1 MLINFFPLKFDF
13 EEYEIN
19 CVNYSE
25 EYFKHLRSE
34 YNSTHS
40 FFNIGSKI
48 YISNKDG
55 EELNIGGLQK
65 AKLYQDEKITS
76 ALIKHIFFRTNKER
90 FTSLIPLQFY
100 PYKICSNKTK
110 NNLVYELLP
119 EELRNSLRYTKIISV
134 QLRLLNISGKS
145 QYGFVIDNNWQW
157 QFDIDCLKL
166 FDEGFTLVGKEV
178 IHSEP
183 IPGLEGILAPDS
195 SFVGNIIKIENGNAV
210 VFTNEGDRIFALNEL
225 FLRKSKNNIHSYLTY
240 KLGEDKA
247 DNIYDRLN
255 EKKGIVYSGKNQ
267 YKEIF
272 DVAKTFCFEKE
283 KPVIYLNKDG
293 FSFTI
298 NSEGYYFENT
308 YDIKNPIYLFDPSGI
323 RTEYN
328 PDKGLTQ
335 HGPWDSSINS
345 EIKTANILAI
355 CKKEN
360 RGKFTSFLHDLI
372 NGLPDSKYFTKGFQR
387 KYDLHQVEHSIKEV
401 VNQSLEE
408 FNKIIKDI
416 DSKPSI
422 ALIELSDDLKENDI
436 INSPYY
442 HLKAKLMS
450 LGIPVQI
457 INSSKLIKYDEYI
470 LNSICLQMYAKL
482 GGIPWVIKATNSVD
496 RELVIGIG
504 HRVNRSNPYV
514 GNKEERIVGITTF
527 FSGDGQ
533 YLLGN
538 KIKDVSYEDYFG
550 ELLKSLRSSITTL
563 SEQYY
568 WKKGDT
574 VRLIFHIFKP
584 LKTVEH
590 DVVCKLI
597 KEYSDYKI
605 QYSFVTISKHHPFI
619 IFNPREP
626 GFTKYK
632 NSPKRGSFVPK
643 RKTNIKIND
652 YSCLIQMIGPEE
664 MKTIFHGISNPLLI
678 SIRTPEDP
686 EVYNSMFPFMF
697 SDLQY
702 IVQQISNFTS
712 LTWRSFLPSEKPASM
727 LYSEL
732 IASLLGKLRKITFW
746 NPEIVNTNL
755 QYKKWFL

>member
-1 MLINFFPLKFDF
+1 M
-13 EEYEIN
+13 
-19 CVNYSE
+19 
-25 EYFKHLRSE
+25 
-34 YNSTHS
+34 
-40 FFNIGSKI
+40 
-48 YISNKDG
+48 
-55 EELNIGGLQK
+55 
-65 AKLYQDEKITS
+65 
-76 ALIKHIFFRTNKER
+76 
-90 FTSLIPLQFY
+90 
-100 PYKICSNKTK
+100 
-110 NNLVYELLP
+110 VYELLP

-195 SFVGNIIKIENGNAV
+195 SFVGNIKKIENGNAV

-225 FLRKSKNNIHSYLTY
+225 FLRKSKNNIFSYLAH

-255 EKKGIVYSGKNQ
+255 EKKGIVYSGENQ

-298 NSEGYYFENT
+298 NSEGYSFENT

-436 INSPYY
+436 SNSPYY

-686 EVYNSMFPFMF
+686 EVYKTMFPFIF

-712 LTWRSFLPSEKPASM
+712 LTWRSFLSSEKPASM

>member
-13 EEYEIN
+13 DEYEIN
-19 CVNYSE
+19 CVEYSE

-55 EELNIGGLQK
+55 EELNIGDLQK
-65 AKLYQDEKITS
+65 VKLYQDEKITS
-76 ALIKHIFFRTNKER
+76 ALIKHIFFRTNKDR
-90 FTSLIPLQFY
+90 FASLIPLQFY
-100 PYKICSNKTK
+100 PYKICSTKTK

-119 EELRNSLRYTKIISV
+119 DELRNSLKYTKIISV
-134 QLRLLNISGKS
+134 QLRMLNINGNA
-145 QYGFVIDNNWQW
+145 QFGFVIDNNWQW
-157 QFDIDCLKL
+157 QFDVDCFKL
-166 FDEGFTLVGKEV
+166 FKDGFSLEGKEV

-195 SFVGNIIKIENGNAV
+195 SFVGNIKKVENGNAI
-210 VFTNEGDRIFALNEL
+210 VFTNEGDRIFPLDEL
-225 FLRKSKNNIHSYLTY
+225 FLRKSKNNIYSYLSY
-240 KLGEDKA
+240 KLGENKA
-247 DNIYDRLN
+247 DEIYDRLK
-255 EKKGIVYSGKNQ
+255 EKKGVVYSGKNQ
-267 YKEIF
+267 YNEIF

-283 KPVIYLNKDG
+283 EPVIYLNKDG

-298 NSEGYYFENT
+298 NSKGYHFENT
-308 YDIKNPIYLFDPSGI
+308 YNIKNPIYLFDPSGI
-323 RTEYN
+323 RTEYY

-345 EIKTANILAI
+345 EIKTTNILAI

-360 RGKFTSFLHDLI
+360 RGIFTSFLHDLT
-372 NGLPDSKYFTKGFQR
+372 NGLPNSKYFKKGFQR
-387 KYDLHQVEHSIKEV
+387 KYDLHQVEHTIKEV
-401 VNQSLEE
+401 VTQGLEE
-408 FNKIIKDI
+408 FNKIIKDL
-416 DSKPSI
+416 DTKPSI
-422 ALIELSDDLKENDI
+422 ALIELSDDLKEIDI
-436 INSPYY
+436 INSPYFN
-442 HLKAKLMS
+442 LKAKLMS

-457 INSSKLIKYDEYI
+457 INSSKLKKYDEYI

-482 GGIPWVIKATNSVD
+482 GGVPWVIKATNSVD

-538 KIKDVSYEDYFG
+538 KIKDVSYEDYFN
-550 ELLKSLRSSITTL
+550 ELLKSLKASITTL

-597 KEYSDYKI
+597 KEYCDYKI

-619 IFNPREP
+619 VFNPTEK
-626 GFTKYK
+626 GFSKYK

-643 RKTNIKIND
+643 RKTNIKIDDN
-652 YSCLIQMIGPEE
+652 SCLIQMIGPEE
-664 MKTIFHGISNPLLI
+664 MKTHFHGISNPLLI

-686 EVYNSMFPFMF
+686 EVYNSMVPFIF

-732 IASLLGKLRKITFW
+732 IASLLGKLRKIAFW